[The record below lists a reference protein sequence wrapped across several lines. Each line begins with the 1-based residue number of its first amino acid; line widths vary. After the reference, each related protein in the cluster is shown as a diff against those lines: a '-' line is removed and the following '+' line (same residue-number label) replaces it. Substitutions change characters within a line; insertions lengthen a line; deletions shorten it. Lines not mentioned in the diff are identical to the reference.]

1 MSTNES
7 NYNFL
12 SSFWDRDDDDD
23 IDMEDNDG
31 DGADNDPAMDRRAF
45 DKRH

>member
-1 MSTNES
+1 
-7 NYNFL
+7 L

-31 DGADNDPAMDRRAF
+31 DRADNGPAMDWSAF

>member
-7 NYNFL
+7 NYCFL

-31 DGADNDPAMDRRAF
+31 DGADNGPAMDWSAF
-45 DKRH
+45 DKCH